1 MSFYRMLIGNQNVG
15 VLSFQGTVNG
25 IAFSA
30 AARHQ
35 NRTLFH
41 FQVAEL
47 NSDRPAVNA
56 AAANPA
62 FLVKSAN
69 KYRRLRVL
77 SAIVSLLPG
86 NSRV

>member
-1 MSFYRMLIGNQNVG
+1 MLIGNQNVG
-15 VLSFQGTVNG
+15 VLSFQGTVN
-25 IAFSA
+25 AFSA

>member
-1 MSFYRMLIGNQNVG
+1 MLIGNQNVG

-25 IAFSA
+25 FAFS

-62 FLVKSAN
+62 FRVKSAN